1 MQSTWKQRKLDVM
14 KAESVYKSEER
25 SIAVLCFLT
34 DLMCLW
40 IGFNL
45 AVFFRLVTLIRVD
58 YADLQRD
65 RILALVLFSV
75 CMVLAGAYRSNRL
88 SDRFDSI
95 YYAGLGIFSTLVTLF
110 LVVALLP
117 REVLA
122 ISRRELVLGPVF
134 AFMLIV
140 CWRELAVRVFKR
152 FPSFQRVFLIYG
164 DPAEGHRLATEMDQ
178 AEGAYVKAHYVGEN
192 QAEALE
198 NQLERLELTAGA
210 GHAEAIICGDNT
222 DLEALTELTDFCGI
236 RYRRT
241 YLYPSLHDTLLF
253 QHSAVAAVAGV
264 PLIEVANRLHHSGY
278 VQVKR
283 LMDIGAALAG
293 LVVLSPLAV
302 AAALAVKL
310 TSPGGVIYSQ
320 ERIGFQGKPFH
331 IYKFRTMRANVEQTS
346 GPMLAT
352 ENDSRVTPVGGFL
365 RRHRIDEIPQL
376 WNVLRGDMSLV
387 GPRPERPHFVD
398 EFSRSLPLFA
408 RRLIVKPGLT
418 SLSHVKGSYGSMPAD
433 RLRYD
438 LVYIGSMSLL
448 TDLRI
453 LFSTVRIVLSAKG
466 AR

>member
-1 MQSTWKQRKLDVM
+1 MNVM
-14 KAESVYKSEER
+14 RAESVYKSEER

-34 DLMCLW
+34 DVLCLW

-58 YADLQRD
+58 YGDLQRD
-65 RILALVLFSV
+65 RILALVLFSI
-75 CMVLAGAYRSNRL
+75 CMIVAGAYRSNRL

-95 YYAGLGIFSTLVTLF
+95 YYAGLGVFSTLVTLF

-122 ISRRELVLGPVF
+122 ISRRELVLGPAI
-134 AFMLIV
+134 AFLLIV

-164 DPAEGHRLATEMDQ
+164 DPVEGRRLAAEMDQ
-178 AEGAYVKAHYVGEN
+178 AEGAYVSAHYVGQN
-192 QAEALE
+192 HAEALG
-198 NQLERLELTAGA
+198 NRLEALELTAGA

-222 DLEALTELTDFCGI
+222 DLEGLTELTDFCGA

-264 PLIEVANRLHHSGY
+264 PLIEVATRVHQGGY
-278 VQVKR
+278 VQLKR
-283 LMDIGAALAG
+283 LMDIGASVVG
-293 LVVLSPLAV
+293 LVALSPV
-302 AAALAVKL
+302 ALVAALAVKF
-310 TSPGGVIYSQ
+310 TSPGGVIYRQ
-320 ERIGFQGKPFH
+320 ERIGFQGKAFH
-331 IYKFRTMRANVEQTS
+331 IYKFRTMRANVEQSS
-346 GPMLAT
+346 GPMFAT
-352 ENDSRVTPVGGFL
+352 ENDTRVTPVGRFL

-387 GPRPERPHFVD
+387 GPRPERPHFVE
-398 EFSRSLPLFA
+398 EFSQSLPLFT

-418 SLSHVKGSYGSMPAD
+418 SLSHVKGSYGSKPAD

-453 LFSTVRIVLSAKG
+453 LFSTIRIVLSAKG